1 MTDPDPDVVDDDN
14 IDEMPW
20 IFTSTARKLMFV
32 VLALVVAVQALI
44 VSPAVL
50 LSFSPTLLL
59 LVKHRQHRQDD
70 ADPADRGEPQTLR
83 WGLPAVVG
91 MTAAA
96 ASAAW
101 RWPPADDYDRWFDT
115 LLWLQA
121 FTCMWIVASMV
132 SLWRAPRSGWLGTHA
147 IKVLTAQVVLLMG
160 STLIGVVGAGR
171 VAAGS
176 SQTGGDRLDSR
187 LWFRC
192 ALRVRFRWRRL
203 VCAAWSKGSAAPA
216 AKLVLSTSPA
226 QPSTVLMFQRP
237 GRCWRLR
244 PLTPPRTST
253 RSPRPALR

>member
-1 MTDPDPDVVDDDN
+1 MTDPGVVDDDN

-32 VLALVVAVQALI
+32 MLALVVAVQALI
-44 VSPAVL
+44 VSLAVL

-91 MTAAA
+91 LTAAA

-121 FTCMWIVASMV
+121 FTSMWFVASMV
-132 SLWRAPRSGWLGTHA
+132 SLWRAPRSGWLRTHA
-147 IKVLTAQVVLLMG
+147 IKVLIAQAALLMG
-160 STLIGVVGAGR
+160 STLIGVAVLVTSQQEALRQALTALTVGCGFAALCVFVSGG
-171 VAAGS
+171 AAG
-176 SQTGGDRLDSR
+176 
-187 LWFRC
+187 
-192 ALRVRFRWRRL
+192 LRGL
-203 VCAAWSKGSAAPA
+203 
-216 AKLVLSTSPA
+216 A
-226 QPSTVLMFQRP
+226 QGL
-237 GRCWRLR
+237 GL
-244 PLTPPRTST
+244 T
-253 RSPRPALR
+253 RS